1 VNAEPITRARD
12 CLVGLSVGDAF
23 GEMLFG
29 DAARV
34 AKWIAKRMLPYPFP
48 WLWTDDTAMA
58 ISIVEVLAA
67 RQTIDEDLLAAAFAE
82 RWQREPKRGYG
93 RGAEQILE
101 RVVRGEPW
109 REAAR
114 EAFGGKGSFGNGAA
128 MRAAPVGAYFALD
141 LERVVS
147 EALKSAAPTHAH
159 RDGAAGA
166 VAVAVAAA
174 LATRGEVR
182 GVALIEEIARWT
194 PESATRTRIER
205 AARLPLDL
213 DVELAGEELGTGL
226 EISAKDTVPY
236 CVWLAARF
244 GADYEG
250 AVWAAASQLGDRDTC
265 AAITGGIVVCAAG
278 VEAIPLL
285 WREATERLPAESGQ
299 D

>member
-1 VNAEPITRARD
+1 VNAEPIKRARD

-29 DAARV
+29 DPTRV

-48 WLWTDDTAMA
+48 WAWTDDTAMA
-58 ISIVEVLAA
+58 VSIVNVLAA
-67 RQTIDEDLLAAAFAE
+67 KQMIDEDVLAAAFAE
-82 RWQREPKRGYG
+82 SWRREPKRGYG
-93 RGAEQILE
+93 RGAETILQSIA
-101 RVVRGEPW
+101 RGEPW
-109 REAAR
+109 RVAAR
-114 EAFGGKGSFGNGAA
+114 DAFGGKGSWGNGAA
-128 MRAAPVGAYFALD
+128 MRAAPIGAYFAPD

-147 EALKSAAPTHAH
+147 EAAKSAAPTHAH
-159 RDGAAGA
+159 AEGTAGA

-182 GVALIEEIARWT
+182 GMPLIEEVARWT
-194 PESATRTRIER
+194 PEGATRKRIER

-226 EISAKDTVPY
+226 EIAARDTVPY

-250 AVWAAASQLGDRDTC
+250 AVWAAASQLGDRDTV
-265 AAITGGIVVCAAG
+265 AAITGGVVVCAAG

-285 WREATERLPAESGQ
+285 WREATEKLPV
-299 D
+299 